1 VKKLILVTVDT
12 NKDDAFLEDML
23 AGELTLKL
31 RPFVP
36 GDTAELVK
44 LKALKVKVVATTRD
58 FLP

>member
-1 VKKLILVTVDT
+1 MKKLILVTVDT
-12 NKDDAFLEDML
+12 NKEDDYLEDML

-36 GDTAELVK
+36 GETAELVK
-44 LKALKVKVVATTRD
+44 LKVIKLKVAATTRD